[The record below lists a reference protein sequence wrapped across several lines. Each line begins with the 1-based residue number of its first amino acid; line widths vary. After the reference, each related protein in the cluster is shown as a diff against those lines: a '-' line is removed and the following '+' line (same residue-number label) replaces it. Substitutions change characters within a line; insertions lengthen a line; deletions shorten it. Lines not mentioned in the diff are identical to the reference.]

1 MRPRALLLM
10 SGLSLASLL
19 LLDNATVWA
28 RAGSGGS
35 RGSRSYSSPA
45 TPSSPSSPSPVT
57 TPTPSSSQQPM
68 QRPGMFGGL
77 MGGIAG
83 FALGGLLGSMLFG
96 GMGGGFGGGVGLLE
110 LLLIGGAIFF
120 LFRMLRGRPAVR
132 PEPAYAGAGSAY
144 NAGGQGWST
153 AGGGT
158 TLEVPPSVSDLDRGI
173 EHIRGMDASFDP
185 DGFVEFAKGAFGDVQ
200 GGIVKRD
207 LSGVQDRLTPQEY
220 ARLQAQCDQLRGA
233 RRTNRIERVRIN
245 RAQMTEAWQESGQDW
260 VTVYLSVS
268 MVDYTV
274 DDATGAVVEGSATPV
289 DIEEYWTF
297 TRPVGPKP
305 WRLSAIQTGLD
316 RRQPPGLR
324 ADRTREGPILLDVHR
339 GRRSLHHRAG
349 SVVDRV
355 VDHRDGEVHR
365 CPVLAALLP
374 RLGQLAA
381 PDSDSFDPVGPAR
394 AAELIAL
401 R

>member
-1 MRPRALLLM
+1 
-10 SGLSLASLL
+10 
-19 LLDNATVWA
+19 
-28 RAGSGGS
+28 
-35 RGSRSYSSPA
+35 
-45 TPSSPSSPSPVT
+45 
-57 TPTPSSSQQPM
+57 
-68 QRPGMFGGL
+68 

-120 LFRMLRGRPAVR
+120 LFRMFRGRTAVR
-132 PEPAYAGAGSAY
+132 PEPAYASAGSAY

-207 LSGVQDRLTPQEY
+207 LSGVQDRLTPQEF

-245 RAQMTEAWQESGQDW
+245 LAQMTEAWQESGQDW
-260 VTVYLSVS
+260 VTVYFAVS

-274 DDATGAVVEGSATPV
+274 DDTTGAVVEGSATPV

-305 WRLSAIQTGLD
+305 WRLSAIQNT
-316 RRQPPGLR
+316 
-324 ADRTREGPILLDVHR
+324 
-339 GRRSLHHRAG
+339 
-349 SVVDRV
+349 
-355 VDHRDGEVHR
+355 
-365 CPVLAALLP
+365 
-374 RLGQLAA
+374 
-381 PDSDSFDPVGPAR
+381 
-394 AAELIAL
+394 
-401 R
+401 